1 MRNPFRPIPVYIKF
15 YINQIEMVRLDLS
28 AEVSETVKGNFSS
41 ERLVIADFEEA
52 ERMLKSSLEQLVR
65 GKFWGLLNPPLNIVV
80 QQLDFTDGGL
90 SPTER
95 RILMNVAERIGGR
108 KIIIE
113 DRQEALTWEQAKGIL
128 LV

>member
-1 MRNPFRPIPVYIKF
+1 
-15 YINQIEMVRLDLS
+15 MVRLDLS